1 MPRPP
6 SRTGLDDATQREL
19 CWWIAKGCSPE
30 EASKRAGLP
39 NSVRT
44 YNFAKT
50 QEFSLVLRQ
59 SLSKYLADDLAPK
72 AIKVLSEIML
82 DEKVAGRVRVDAAK
96 AVLDRAGFSS
106 AAKPS
111 GPDDRLL
118 SQYTVEEL
126 ERLVVTL
133 EEKRA
138 LEEGKQID
146 GESVEVDEMDQID
159 DIDSMG

>member
-59 SLSKYLADDLAPK
+59 SLSKFLADDLAPK

-146 GESVEVDEMDQID
+146 GEAVEVDEMDQID

>member
-72 AIKVLSEIML
+72 AIKVLNEIML

-96 AVLDRAGFSS
+96 AVLDRAGFSA

-111 GPDDRLL
+111 APDDRLL
-118 SQYTVEEL
+118 SQYTVQEL
-126 ERLVVTL
+126 EQLVAKL
-133 EEKRA
+133 EEQQA
-138 LEEGKQID
+138 LGGAKQID
-146 GESVEVDEMDQID
+146 GVAVEADDDVEDVDPL
-159 DIDSMG
+159 G

>member
-126 ERLVVTL
+126 EQLVAKL

-146 GESVEVDEMDQID
+146 GEVIEVIEMGD
-159 DIDSMG
+159 DVDPLA

>member
-6 SRTGLDDATQREL
+6 SRTGLDDSTQREL

-96 AVLDRAGFSS
+96 APLDRAGFSS
-106 AAKPS
+106 AGS
-111 GPDDRLL
+111 HRGP
-118 SQYTVEEL
+118 T
-126 ERLVVTL
+126 T
-133 EEKRA
+133 
-138 LEEGKQID
+138 GC
-146 GESVEVDEMDQID
+146 
-159 DIDSMG
+159 